1 MMARVLSGIQP
12 SGKLTLGNYFGALS
26 RFVKIQ
32 ETDECIFCI
41 VDLHA
46 ITVPQNPEALRRQTI
61 EACAMYLACGI
72 DPDKAIVF
80 VQSHVPAHTELAW
93 MLQCVARMGEL
104 SRMTQFKDKS
114 GGGANAESVS
124 VGLFTYPALMAA
136 DILLYQAERV
146 PVGIDQKQ
154 HIELTRDLAER
165 FNRDFGETFTIPE
178 PWIEELGAKIM
189 ALDDPTKKMSK
200 SSPNPA
206 SYISLLDTPEEIRKK
221 FARATTDSEREI
233 RYDRQAKP
241 GISNLLE
248 ILSLC
253 TGESIS
259 SLENRFQGKGYGDL
273 KREVADAVV
282 DMLTPIQERFHR
294 LIESGEAVEVFREG
308 AKKANE
314 SAQATLQKVRE
325 RMGFLPF

>member
-1 MMARVLSGIQP
+1 MARVFSGIQP
-12 SGKLTLGNYFGALS
+12 SGRLTLGNYFGALS

-32 ETDECIFCI
+32 HTDDCIFCV
-41 VDLHA
+41 VDLHSV
-46 ITVPQNPEALRRQTI
+46 TVPQDPEALKRQTM

-72 DPDKAIVF
+72 DPQKAIVF

-93 MLQCVARMGEL
+93 MIQCNTRMGEL
-104 SRMTQFKDKS
+104 GRMTQFKDKS
-114 GGGANAESVS
+114 GGGANEERVS
-124 VGLFTYPALMAA
+124 VGLFTYPTLMAA
-136 DILLYQAERV
+136 DILLYQAQRI

-178 PWIEELGAKIM
+178 PWIEESGAKIM

-206 SYISLLDTPEEIRKK
+206 SFITLLDTPQEIKKK

-233 RYDRQAKP
+233 RYDREAKP

-253 TGESIS
+253 TEETIE

-273 KREVADAVV
+273 KREVGDSVAQ
-282 DMLTPIQERFHR
+282 MLEPIQREFQR
-294 LIESGEAVEVFREG
+294 LLQSGEAVDIFREG
-308 AKKANE
+308 AKRARAIADE
-314 SAQATLQKVRE
+314 TLKKVRAN
-325 RMGFLPF
+325 MGFLEA

>member
-1 MMARVLSGIQP
+1 MSRVFSGIQP

-32 ETDECIFCI
+32 QTDDCLFCI

-46 ITVPQNPEALRRQTI
+46 VTVPQDPLALHRQTL

-72 DPDKAIVF
+72 DPDKATVF
-80 VQSHVPAHTELAW
+80 VQSHVPAHAELAW
-93 MLQCVARMGEL
+93 LLQCVTRMGEL
-104 SRMTQFKDKS
+104 GRMTQFKDKT
-114 GGGANAESVS
+114 GGGANTERVS

-136 DILLYQAERV
+136 DILLYQTERV

-154 HIELTRDLAER
+154 HIELTRDVAER

-178 PWIEELGAKIM
+178 PWIEEVGAKIM

-200 SSPNPA
+200 SSPNPN
-206 SYISLLDTPEEIRKK
+206 SYITLYDSPEEVRKK
-221 FARATTDSEREI
+221 LARATTDSEREI
-233 RYDRQAKP
+233 RYDREAKP

-253 TGESIS
+253 SGEPIPA
-259 SLENRFQGKGYGDL
+259 LVNRYQGKGYGDL
-273 KREVADAVV
+273 KREVADSVIQ
-282 DMLTPIQERFHR
+282 LLQPIQEKFQH
-294 LIESGEAVEVFREG
+294 LMQSGEALEVFREG
-308 AKKANE
+308 AKKARQ
-314 SAQATLQKVRE
+314 QAEKTLQKVRE
-325 RMGFLPF
+325 RMGFVQF

>member
-1 MMARVLSGIQP
+1 MARVFSGIQP

-32 ETDECIFCI
+32 ETDECMYCI
-41 VDLHA
+41 VDQHA
-46 ITVPQNPEALRRQTI
+46 ITVPQDPEALRRQTI

-72 DPDKAIVF
+72 DPTKAIVF

-93 MLQCVARMGEL
+93 MLQCVTRMGEL
-104 SRMTQFKDKS
+104 GRMTQFKDKS
-114 GGGANAESVS
+114 GGGANADIVS

-136 DILLYQAERV
+136 DILLYQTERV

-165 FNRDFGETFTIPE
+165 FNRDFGDTFTIPE
-178 PWIEELGAKIM
+178 PWIEEIGAKIM

-200 SSPNPA
+200 SSPNPS
-206 SYISLLDTPEEIRKK
+206 SYISLLDTPEEIKKK

-233 RYDRQAKP
+233 RYDRETKP

-253 TGESIS
+253 TGESIES
-259 SLENRFQGKGYGDL
+259 IVNRYQGKGYGDL
-273 KREVADAVV
+273 KREVADSVV
-282 DMLTPIQERFHR
+282 EMLTPIQEKFNR
-294 LIESGEAVEVFREG
+294 LLESGEAVDVFREG
-308 AKKANE
+308 AKKASEIANG
-314 SAQATLQKVRE
+314 TLQKVRE
-325 RMGFLPF
+325 RMGFLQV